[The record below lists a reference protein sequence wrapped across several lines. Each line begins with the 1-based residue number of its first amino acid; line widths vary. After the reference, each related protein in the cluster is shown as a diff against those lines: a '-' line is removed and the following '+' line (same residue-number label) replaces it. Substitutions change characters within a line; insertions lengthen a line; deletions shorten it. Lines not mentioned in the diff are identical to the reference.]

1 MKKTFSILC
10 TIMFSLSLT
19 LMPVVFVGAQQGQT
33 GADGQGAFD
42 PNGQTGA
49 DGQGTFDPNAGT
61 GNLSGTFS
69 NPLNLPGIN
78 TISEFIRVILEN
90 IVIPIGAVVSVFFI
104 IYAGFLYVV
113 ARGNPAAISK
123 AHQALLNALIGTVI
137 ILGSWA
143 ISKAIEGT
151 VDQLRQGL

>member
-1 MKKTFSILC
+1 
-10 TIMFSLSLT
+10 MFSLSLT
-19 LMPVVFVGAQQGQT
+19 LMPVVFVGAQTT
-33 GADGQGAFD
+33 GGGEGN
-42 PNGQTGA
+42 PGGTTG
-49 DGQGTFDPNAGT
+49 GGESNT
-61 GNLSGTFS
+61 GSNLSGRFD
-69 NPLNLPGIN
+69 NPLKLPG
-78 TISEFIRVILEN
+78 TTTVSGFIQIILEN